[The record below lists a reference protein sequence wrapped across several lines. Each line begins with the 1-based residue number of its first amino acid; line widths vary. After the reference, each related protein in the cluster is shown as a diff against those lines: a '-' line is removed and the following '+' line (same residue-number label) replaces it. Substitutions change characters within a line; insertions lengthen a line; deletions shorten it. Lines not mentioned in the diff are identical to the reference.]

1 LDIALIE
8 FLLWI
13 GFGVL
18 LWAIRESMNSV
29 ELELK
34 GPPPPPPS
42 PSLRK
47 PLLRASKPQQL
58 IEPIGRY
65 KDRPIHEYAI
75 IEGQTYR
82 FDHICTQLLAS
93 DTAPNQRWVAPGLV
107 YVPCTAAPE
116 LKASH

>member
-1 LDIALIE
+1 MDIALIE

-13 GFGVL
+13 GFGIL
-18 LWAIRESMNSV
+18 LWAIRESMNGV

-34 GPPPPPPS
+34 GPPPAPAA
-42 PSLRK
+42 LRK
-47 PLLRASKPQQL
+47 PLLKASKPQQL

-82 FDHICTQLLAS
+82 FDHICTQLQANES
-93 DTAPNQRWVAPGLV
+93 SPNQRWVAPGLV
-107 YVPCTAAPE
+107 YVPCNAAQAM
-116 LKASH
+116 KSAH